1 MGIAIDL
8 FFLVQAENDLLLLW
22 RSIGLVFVWV
32 VEIELA
38 FVWGRKSLSFSV
50 SFVLVWVIEIDLVS
64 IWGIERDLISV

>member
-64 IWGIERDLISV
+64 RWGIERDLISV